1 MKEYINNVIKSL
13 FSYSS
18 NSLDIRKMRY
28 LPRWLVLCIDLS
40 IVFISILLTYI
51 VISELTSNFYPIF
64 TAYQRITIILIVQTV
79 FFILFKTYAGLIRH
93 SSTVDALKLFLATGF
108 TFGFLIS
115 GNYLFHA
122 IKGEKIFLTVG
133 LLLNSFISFT
143 LLYMFRIIV
152 KRMYEYFKSAMSDTK
167 TIRAYILGL
176 NESSIAVVS
185 ALEME
190 NPKRFEVVGFL
201 SKKTANKR
209 LRVLNKPVV
218 YYSDR
223 FISKIQGAK
232 ADALIFT
239 EDYLDFEE
247 KYELVKDCLNHNIK
261 VYTIPQLS
269 DWVKGDSVSKK
280 IKSFQIEDLLNR
292 KPIQLNDEF
301 KQRQISGKTVLV
313 TGGAG
318 SIGSEIVRQLAL
330 YQPSRLIVLDQAE
343 TPLHNLSLE
352 LSVAFL
358 DVPFEYYLCDVRNK
372 ERLEMLFETFPI
384 DYVYHA
390 AAYKHVPIVEDNPH
404 EAILTNVLGTKNV
417 ADLSIQFGIKH
428 FVLVSTDKAVNP
440 TNVMGASKRA
450 AELYVQ
456 SLFFEQKGQTKTKF
470 ITTRFGNVL
479 GSNGS
484 VVPLFKKQ
492 IEKGGPITITHP
504 DIIRYFMT
512 IPEACQL
519 VLEAGA
525 MGGGGEIFVFD
536 MGKPVRIKDLAYRM
550 IQLAGFIPERD
561 IQITYTGLRPGEKLY
576 EELLSDNSTVKPTHH
591 KKILISKDVEQD
603 FIHVEKAIKKI
614 IACADFSSS
623 DEVVLELKKLVL
635 NFKSNNSIFE
645 KLDKQFLVK

>member
-1 MKEYINNVIKSL
+1 
-13 FSYSS
+13 
-18 NSLDIRKMRY
+18 MRY

-40 IVFISILLTYI
+40 IVFVSIMLTYS
-51 VISELTSNFYPIF
+51 VVSQLTSNFYPLF
-64 TAYQRITIILIVQTV
+64 TAYQRTTIILVVHGV

-108 TFGFLIS
+108 TFGFLIC
-115 GNYLFHA
+115 GNYIFYI
-122 IKGEKIFLTVG
+122 IKGEKIYLTVG

-143 LLYMFRIIV
+143 LLYMFRIVV

-167 TIRAYILGL
+167 TMRAYILGL
-176 NESSIAVVS
+176 NENSIAVVS
-185 ALEME
+185 ALDME
-190 NPKRFEVVGFL
+190 SPKRFEVVGFL

-209 LRVLNKPVV
+209 LRVLDKPVV

-223 FISKIQGAK
+223 FISKLKTAN
-232 ADALIFT
+232 ATALIFT
-239 EDYLDFEE
+239 EDYFGFEE
-247 KYELVKDCLNHNIK
+247 KYEIVKDCLNNNIK
-261 VYTIPQLS
+261 VFTIPQLS
-269 DWVKGDSVSKK
+269 DWVEGDAVSKE

-292 KPIQLNDEF
+292 NPIELSDEV
-301 KQRQISGKTVLV
+301 KQKQISGKTVLV

-318 SIGSEIVRQLAL
+318 SIGSEIVRQLAS
-330 YQPSRLIVLDQAE
+330 YEPERLIVLDQAE

-352 LSVAFL
+352 LSVNFS

-372 ERLEMLFETFPI
+372 ERLEMLFDSYAI

-404 EAILTNVLGTKNV
+404 EAILTNILGTKNV
-417 ADLSIQFGIKH
+417 ADLSIRFGVTH
-428 FVLVSTDKAVNP
+428 FVMISTDKAVNP

-456 SLFFEQKGQTKTKF
+456 SLFFDQHSSFKTKF

-504 DIIRYFMT
+504 EIIRYFMT

-519 VLEAGA
+519 VLEAGV
-525 MGGGGEIFVFD
+525 MGDGGEIFVFD
-536 MGKPVRIKDLAYRM
+536 MGKPVKIKDLADRM
-550 IQLAGFIPERD
+550 IQLAGYIPEQD
-561 IQITYTGLRPGEKLY
+561 IQIIYTGLRPGEKLY
-576 EELLSDNSTVKPTHH
+576 EELLSDGSTVKPTHH

-603 FIHVEKAIKKI
+603 FKYVEAAINTI
-614 IACADFSSS
+614 ITSADAGSS
-623 DEVVLELKKLVL
+623 DEVVLELKKLVI
-635 NFKSNNSIFE
+635 NFKSNNSVFE
-645 KLDKQFLVK
+645 KLDKQLLVK